1 MTAPLGSIV
10 IAAHNEETV
19 LGRTLAHFT
28 GVLADGLVEVVVVC
42 NGCSD
47 RTAEVARGFRGVR
60 VLELERPS
68 KTAALR
74 EGDRVAV
81 AGPRIYLDADVELT
95 GRAAV
100 ATLRALADGALAGR
114 PRHTFDAGKASWPV
128 RRWYAVREQLPS
140 TSRALWGAGCYGLS
154 EQGRA
159 RFGEFP
165 EVLGDDVYIDS
176 LFTADEVTII
186 PTDPVIV
193 RTPRTVGDLVRTKTR
208 SYRSQASVV
217 ERGAAL
223 TMSRGQREQSRDL
236 WTLVRTRPSILVDV
250 SVYVCVLAV
259 SRLRAR
265 RSSPVGWERDLSS
278 REGP

>member
-1 MTAPLGSIV
+1 MTTPLGSIV
-10 IAAHNEETV
+10 IAAHNEESV
-19 LGRTLAHFT
+19 IGRTLAHFT
-28 GVLADGLVEVVVVC
+28 GVLADGLVDVVVVC

-60 VLELERPS
+60 ALELERPS

-114 PRHTFDAGKASWPV
+114 PRHTFDAGKAPWAV

-140 TSRALWGAGCYGLS
+140 VSRALWGAGCYGLS

-165 EVLGDDVYIDS
+165 EILGDDVFIDS

-193 RTPRTVGDLVRTKTR
+193 RTPRTVTDLVRTKTR
-208 SYRSQASVV
+208 SYRSQEHVV
-217 ERGAAL
+217 EEVGRPRL
-223 TMSRGQREQSRDL
+223 SRAQRRQAGDL
-236 WTLVRTRPSILVDV
+236 WSLLRRRPTNVVDV
-250 SVYVCVLAV
+250 GVYLAVLTV

-265 RSSPVGWERDLSS
+265 VDSSSRWERDTSS
-278 REGP
+278 RRTD